1 MTFADQW
8 SEQLLVGPV
17 PGCREHVLRRRGA
30 RRGAS
35 RSTTMRLADVAEQSL
50 KGGDPVAA
58 LAQLQEQVRA
68 RPADPKLRIFL
79 FQLLCVLGQWDRALN
94 QLTSR
99 PSLDPE
105 ALAMAPDLRRRRA
118 LRGDPRPRCSTARR
132 SPMIFGQP
140 DQWLALLIESLL
152 VAGRGEHEQSQQL
165 RSLAFDE
172 APASAGDIDGRPFA
186 WIADAD
192 SRLGP
197 VLEAVINGRY
207 YWVPFSRLIK
217 IQIEPPEDL
226 RDMVWMPAHLQ
237 FENGG
242 ESVALIPTRYPGSE
256 TAADGLIALARKTVW
271 EEMAPDAHRGLGQR
285 IIATDADEC
294 PSWRSA
300 RSRST
305 GSAEDDAG
313 FRRRSW
319 LINCSRRIGCS
330 RRCWTV

>member
-1 MTFADQW
+1 M
-8 SEQLLVGPV
+8 S
-17 PGCREHVLRRRGA
+17 
-30 RRGAS
+30 
-35 RSTTMRLADVAEQSL
+35 LADVAEQSL

-68 RPADPKLRIFL
+68 KPADPKLRIFL
-79 FQLLCVLGQWDRALN
+79 FQLLCVVGQWERALN
-94 QLTSR
+94 QLNVASG
-99 PSLDPE
+99 LDPG
-105 ALAMAPDLRRRRA
+105 ALAMAQTY
-118 LRGDPRPRCSTARR
+118 GDAVRCEAVRDEVFGGKK

-152 VAGRGEHEQSQQL
+152 LAGRSEQERSQQL
-165 RSLAFDE
+165 RARAFDE
-172 APASAGDIDGRPFA
+172 APASAGDIDGRPFS

-217 IQIEPPEDL
+217 VQIEPPEDL

-256 TAADGLIALARKTVW
+256 RAEDGLIALARKTVW
-271 EEMAPDAHRGLGQR
+271 EQMAPDTHRGLGQR
-285 IIATDADEC
+285 IIATDTDDVPLMEVRTI
-294 PSWRSA
+294 SL
-300 RSRST
+300 T
-305 GSAEDDAG
+305 GSIEEQTSDLAEG
-313 FRRRSW
+313 H
-319 LINCSRRIGCS
+319 G
-330 RRCWTV
+330 